1 MRNINDKKAY
11 ITTDMIVF
19 KIIKELYVT
28 LFYHTENLNE
38 MDYFLRKYEF
48 QNLIQE
54 QLENVNRPKL

>member
-1 MRNINDKKAY
+1 MRNINDRKAY
-11 ITTDMIVF
+11 VTTDMIVF

-48 QNLIQE
+48 QNII
-54 QLENVNRPKL
+54 